1 MLCRLLFSS
10 FYRKENGVRK
20 IIKAPLGFEGGDE
33 MARFVNGCEKE
44 FEKRLGDTVRSIG
57 EIEELR
63 VISLCGPTCS
73 GKTTAANKIISEFR
87 EQGRRVNVISI
98 DDFYYDKE
106 ILRKKSQ
113 ERGEDGIDYDSVQTI
128 DLPLLSEFVENIFS
142 SSELYCP
149 VFDFNSGARTS
160 YRKIECGEND
170 IFIFEGIQAIYPEV
184 TELLGAH
191 GYCSVYISP
200 RSAIALGDRV
210 LEPNELRFLRRIVR
224 DRNFRSTSAEFTFRI
239 WESVRENEENHI
251 FPYADS
257 CLFNI
262 DSTFA
267 YEIGILRPYL
277 ESALGEIPGD
287 SIYRSEAENI
297 LDTVKYTQPIPTE
310 LLSENSLYREFV

>member
-1 MLCRLLFSS
+1 MSASVF
-10 FYRKENGVRK
+10 RKENGVRK

-277 ESALGEIPGD
+277 ETALGEMAED
-287 SIYRSEAENI
+287 SLYRAEAEEI
-297 LDTVKYTQPIPTE
+297 LDTIRYAEPIPTE